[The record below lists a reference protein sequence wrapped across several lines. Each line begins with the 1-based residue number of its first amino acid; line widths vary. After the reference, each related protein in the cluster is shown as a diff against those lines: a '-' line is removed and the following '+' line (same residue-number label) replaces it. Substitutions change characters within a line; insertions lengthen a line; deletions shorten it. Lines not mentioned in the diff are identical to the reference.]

1 MNRRWSKSI
10 SGLAFSLGL
19 VLLAA
24 FSTNG
29 AQASFV
35 VKAAKPNAQIK
46 VAVEYGALF
55 FPYHSAIKGIIDA
68 HAKKLGIKIISG
80 DSNQKTTTELNNV
93 QNFLVQKP
101 DCLLLMPVDYTSPA
115 AAEASNG
122 GKVPMV
128 SLDMKAAGPIKSFV
142 GYNQIQGGAVMGK
155 FVVDTYKKL
164 KKKTIK
170 LMYLRGIPG
179 HPADV
184 ARDKGFKATLA
195 AAGLDST
202 KVKIFEQATDF
213 DRAKAEA
220 AATTLLQQ
228 NPDMDIVAGM
238 NDDIILGATAAAK
251 AANIKTGPKGTLH
264 SVGVDGIPEM
274 LKDIADGTVDAT
286 AFQNPIPEAK
296 AGLDACVAIAKGQTV
311 KEKVLKFTLV
321 TIATAAKSLA
331 AVLPIYKK

>member
-1 MNRRWSKSI
+1 MKKIWSKSKP
-10 SGLAFSLGL
+10 GL
-19 VLLAA
+19 VLSFGLVIIAA
-24 FSTNG
+24 FSSNG
-29 AQASFV
+29 AEALFQKA
-35 VKAAKPNAQIK
+35 VKTNSQIT

-55 FPYHSAIKGIIDA
+55 FPYHSAIKGIVDA

-93 QNFLVQKP
+93 QTFLVQKP

-115 AAEASNG
+115 AAEAAAA

-128 SLDMKAAGPIKSFV
+128 SLDMKAAGPIKTFV
-142 GYNQIQGGAVMGK
+142 GYDQVQGGAVMGK

-164 KKKTIK
+164 QKKKIK

-184 ARDKGFKATLA
+184 ARDKGFKATLS

-202 KVKIFEQATDF
+202 KVEIFEQATDF

-220 AATTLLQQ
+220 AATILLQQ

-238 NDDIILGATAAAK
+238 NDDIILGATAAAER
-251 AANIKTGPKGTLH
+251 ANIKTGPKGTLH

-274 LKDIADGTVDAT
+274 LQDIADGTIDAT

-296 AGLDACVAIAKGQTV
+296 AGLDACVSIAKGRTV

-321 TIATAAKSLA
+321 SIKNAATSLA
-331 AVLPIYKK
+331 AVGPIYKK